1 MTPGS
6 YGALP
11 NKDVWL
17 KPGIY
22 CFTAGLDLNNN
33 QHFGGDEVML
43 YITGSDPCKIT
54 WNGGATVKLTAYRSD
69 PYKGLLMF
77 INPGNY
83 SNLSAGPLKFN
94 GNADSY
100 IKGTVFAPTCH
111 VQMNGTGGNFY
122 QGQMVGYD
130 ITLLGGATINLS
142 YIEGDN
148 YAPQQPSKV
157 DLTQ

>member
-1 MTPGS
+1 MEIWTR
-6 YGALP
+6 
-11 NKDVWL
+11 
-17 KPGIY
+17 
-22 CFTAGLDLNNN
+22 F
-33 QHFGGDEVML
+33 
-43 YITGSDPCKIT
+43 
-54 WNGGATVKLTAYRSD
+54 
-69 PYKGLLMF
+69 
-77 INPGNY
+77 
-83 SNLSAGPLKFN
+83 
-94 GNADSY
+94 

-122 QGQMVGYD
+122 QGQMIGYD